1 MREIKFRGKRIIDGN
16 EWVTGCLTRYSGK
29 MGYITVD
36 LIEDK
41 VYRVDSATVGQF
53 TGLKDKNGVDIYEGD
68 NTRRW
73 LKIRNKWEEV
83 QPGVIKWIQCVSAF
97 KCVDKDGLL
106 HCFDNGHLYEV
117 IGNIHSNPELL
128 EVQS

>member
-1 MREIKFRGKRIIDGN
+1 MREIKFRAYDTVSEQLLPVEAIDFRQDCILLN
-16 EWVTGCLTRYSGK
+16 EGDNSLSDTFEMFELMQY
-29 MGYITVD
+29 
-36 LIEDK
+36 
-41 VYRVDSATVGQF
+41 

-117 IGNIHSNPELL
+117 VGNIHDNPDLL
-128 EVQS
+128 EAQP